1 MLTIYRRHVKNCEH
15 RAEGRKYRRC
25 RCPIWA
31 DGFLNGAEIRESLD
45 LKDWEKAQQRIREW
59 EAEGR
64 MVPAAAESNTVTVDK
79 ACADFLADA
88 DSRELQDSTLR
99 KYRQLVRQMN
109 AFATREGLLF
119 IKQWDIEVTRR
130 FRQSW
135 QDKGLTVVKKLERL
149 RALFRF
155 ALDSKWI
162 AENPATKLKNPTFKP
177 TPTMPFSQ
185 DDMVSILA
193 ACDRHQGNKNRIRA
207 LVLLLRYTG
216 LRIGDAVRLA
226 QDRIVGNRL
235 FLYTQKTGVL
245 VWVPLPDF
253 VIESLDAFEPM
264 NKTYFFWSG
273 ASSRDGVARTYM
285 TRLNRV
291 FKLAGIPNGH
301 AHRFRDTFAVELLL
315 AGVPLERVSILLG
328 HGSVKVTEKHYSP
341 WVLARQ
347 EQLEADVKRTWDRDP
362 VALAQTKGTQ
372 EVHGIQEVVN

>member
-1 MLTIYRRHVKNCEH
+1 MLTVYRRHQKNCAH

-31 DGFLNGAEIRESLD
+31 DGFLNGVEIRESLE
-45 LKDWEKAQQRIREW
+45 LRDWDKAQLRIREW

-64 MVPAAAESNTVTVDK
+64 MLPTASELNAVTVDK
-79 ACADFLADA
+79 VCSDFLADA
-88 DSRELQDSTLR
+88 ESRELQDSTLR
-99 KYRQLVRQMN
+99 KYRQLVKQMK
-109 AFATREGLLF
+109 AFAAREGLLF
-119 IKQWDIEVTRR
+119 IKQWDIEATRR

-162 AENPATKLKNPTFKP
+162 VENPAAKLKNPTFKP

-185 DDMVSILA
+185 DEMVSILA
-193 ACDRHQGNKNRIRA
+193 ACNRHQGNRNRVRA

-226 QDRIVGNRL
+226 RDRVVGNRL

-253 VIESLDAFEPM
+253 VIEALNSFEPM

-315 AGVPLERVSILLG
+315 AGVPLERVSVLLG

-362 VALAQTKGTQ
+362 VALAQTKGTP
-372 EVHGIQEVVN
+372 EVHGIQ